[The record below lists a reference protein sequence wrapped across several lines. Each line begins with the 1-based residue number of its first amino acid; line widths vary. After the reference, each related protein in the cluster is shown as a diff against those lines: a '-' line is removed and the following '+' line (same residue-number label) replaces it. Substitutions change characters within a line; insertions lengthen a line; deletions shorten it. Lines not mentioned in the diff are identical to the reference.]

1 LLVAEQG
8 RLSGDTGWK
17 STRMPLQY
25 AAKINAARSGM
36 ATAGAATGRNK
47 IAYEM
52 HASEKQT
59 R

>member
-1 LLVAEQG
+1 
-8 RLSGDTGWK
+8 
-17 STRMPLQY
+17 MPLQY